1 LHQNKQAFIQEEK
14 EMTDVSVIGLGDMG
28 SALAHTLLKN
38 GYSVTVWN
46 RSADK
51 ADPLIAAGAEL
62 ASSAEGAISVSP
74 ATVTCITS
82 HDRTIQLIE
91 DISISLQ
98 GKTIIELSTGGIT
111 EAETLSRLL
120 SEKGAD
126 WMIGAISGYPS
137 SVGGKDLVLIN
148 AANQDVWE
156 RWEDLIKTLGGGS
169 VCVGNQAGMVP
180 TLFAALFTTRQG
192 FMFGMI
198 YGGLVCQKAGIPLEE
213 FARQVPISMGVLPSY
228 HKYFSD
234 SVADGIFESA
244 EASMATYAAALDDA
258 LATFEALGAS
268 SELPKL
274 FSDLAHKGMDAGL
287 KEKALTAVIGLLGE
301 SR

>member
-1 LHQNKQAFIQEEK
+1 
-14 EMTDVSVIGLGDMG
+14 MTDVSVVGLGDMG

-51 ADPLIAAGAEL
+51 ADPLTSAGAVL
-62 ASSAEGAISVSP
+62 AGSAEEAISLSP
-74 ATVTCITS
+74 VTITCITS

-91 DISISLQ
+91 DTNISLA

-111 EAETLSRLL
+111 EAETLSRML
-120 SEKGAD
+120 SERGAD
-126 WMIGAISGYPS
+126 WIIGAITGYPS
-137 SVGGKDLVLIN
+137 SVGGKDLVLIS
-148 AANQDVWE
+148 ACNQDVWE
-156 RWEDLIKTLGGGS
+156 RWEDLIKALGGSS
-169 VCVGNQAGMVP
+169 VCVGDQAGMVP

-198 YGGLVCQKAGIPLEE
+198 YGGLVCKKAGIPLEE

-228 HKYFSD
+228 HQYFSD
-234 SVADGIFESA
+234 SVAGEIFESS

-274 FSDLAHKGMDAGL
+274 FSDIAHKGMDAGL
-287 KEKALTAVIGLLGE
+287 NEKALTAVIGLLGE
-301 SR
+301 N

>member
-1 LHQNKQAFIQEEK
+1 
-14 EMTDVSVIGLGDMG
+14 MTDISVVGLGDMG

-46 RSADK
+46 RSANK
-51 ADPLIAAGAEL
+51 AEPLIAAGAVL
-62 ASSAEGAISVSP
+62 ASSAEEAISVSP
-74 ATVTCITS
+74 ATITCITS

-91 DISISLQ
+91 DISISLA

-120 SEKGAD
+120 SERGAD

-137 SVGGKDLVLIN
+137 SVGGKDLVLVT
-148 AANQDVWE
+148 AGNQDVWE
-156 RWEDLIKTLGGGS
+156 RWEDLIKTLGGSS
-169 VCVGNQAGMVP
+169 VCVGDQAGMVP

-198 YGGLVCQKAGIPLEE
+198 YGGLVCKKAGIPLEE
-213 FARQVPISMGVLPSY
+213 FARQVPIAMGVLPGY
-228 HKYFSD
+228 YKYFSD
-234 SVADGIFESA
+234 SVADGIFESP

-274 FSDLAHKGMDAGL
+274 FSDIAHKGMDAGL
-287 KEKALTAVIGLLGE
+287 NEKALTAVIGLLEE
-301 SR
+301 S

>member
-1 LHQNKQAFIQEEK
+1 
-14 EMTDVSVIGLGDMG
+14 MTDISVVGLGDMG

-46 RSADK
+46 RSAEK
-51 ADPLIAAGAEL
+51 VNPLTAAGAVE
-62 ASSAEGAISVSP
+62 ASSAEEAISASP
-74 ATVTCITS
+74 ATITCITS

-91 DISISLQ
+91 DVSISLE

-111 EAETLSRLL
+111 EAETLSRML
-120 SEKGAD
+120 SERGAD
-126 WMIGAISGYPS
+126 WIIGAISGYPS
-137 SVGGKDLVLIN
+137 SVGGEDLVLIN

-156 RWEDLIKTLGGGS
+156 RWEDLIKTLGGSS
-169 VCVGNQAGMVP
+169 VCVGDQAGMVP

-213 FARQVPISMGVLPSY
+213 FARQVPISMGVMPSY
-228 HKYFSD
+228 HQYFSD
-234 SVADGIFESA
+234 SVAGGIFESP

-287 KEKALTAVIGLLGE
+287 KEKALTAVIELLGE
-301 SR
+301 N